1 MTKYYCRANICR
13 TNHKARKLCCWN
25 CLNMSWCDSMG
36 EWEGCNPWTC
46 GKSIRIS
53 DHYLR
58 YYNNLE
64 RIELTGGAF
73 PIRKHLKKKLIANH
87 RKILKGETV

>member
-36 EWEGCNPWTC
+36 EWKGCNPWTC

-53 DHYLR
+53 DYYWRYFARIGYL
-58 YYNNLE
+58 E
-64 RIELTGGAF
+64 WTGKTAF
-73 PIRKHLKKKLIANH
+73 PLRKLKKKLIANR
-87 RKILKGETV
+87 RKILRGETV